1 MSQVP
6 ELKYHQV
13 GNFYGC
19 RTWIEYGLRQ
29 SKIEVVVTQTQEGER
44 YLVPN
49 ATTGTRTDT
58 PLRDTPQSIQVI
70 PREVFEDQ
78 QVNRLSDALRNV
90 SGVFLG
96 SNIGGFGQEISSRGF
111 NRTTILRD
119 GFRQPA
125 NSGFSELANIERVE
139 VLKGPSSV
147 LFGRAEPGGIVNLVS
162 KRPLSEP
169 FYELEFEVGNRAFFQ
184 PRIDITGPLTSDNI
198 LLYRLNAL
206 YSREDSF
213 RDFDQELERFF
224 VAPAL
229 TWNISEKTN
238 LTASL
243 QYIDSELPADT
254 GIVASSN
261 EVIDVPRS
269 RNLGELEDII
279 ESSSLQVSY
288 DFEHR
293 FSDNWKVRN
302 AFRFLQEEESFNS
315 AFVFGFDNDSGNVF
329 RAFSSGIEKRDTYEI
344 QTNIVGKFATGPI
357 DHKLLFG
364 VDYTREEIPERAVS
378 ADFTPLPPF
387 NAFAPVYGLTPRPD
401 PSTVPLFFDESATTR
416 DTVGIYIQDQIDILD
431 NLILLLG
438 GRFDFFNQDAPF
450 RGTVRNQYEEAFS
463 PRLGLVYQPIQ
474 EVSLYTSYSRS
485 FLPNF
490 RTNSSGEF
498 IEPEKGEQ
506 FEVGSRV
513 ELLEGRFVANLAFFH
528 LTKQNVGVPDPN
540 FPPFFG
546 FAIASG
552 EQRSQGIELDLSG
565 KILPGWDLIANYAYL
580 DTEITEDNTGL
591 EGNRLFGVPEHS
603 INLWSV
609 YEIQSGDLQGLN
621 FGIGFNFVGERFG
634 DNANSFELDSYF
646 LTNAVIAYRRDNWR
660 VGLNFRNIFDVYYI
674 DSAANSR
681 IAVLPGE
688 GFTIIGS
695 VSIEF

>member
-1 MSQVP
+1 
-6 ELKYHQV
+6 
-13 GNFYGC
+13 
-19 RTWIEYGLRQ
+19 
-29 SKIEVVVTQTQEGER
+29 
-44 YLVPN
+44 
-49 ATTGTRTDT
+49 
-58 PLRDTPQSIQVI
+58 
-70 PREVFEDQ
+70 
-78 QVNRLSDALRNV
+78 
-90 SGVFLG
+90 
-96 SNIGGFGQEISSRGF
+96 
-111 NRTTILRD
+111 
-119 GFRQPA
+119 
-125 NSGFSELANIERVE
+125 
-139 VLKGPSSV
+139 
-147 LFGRAEPGGIVNLVS
+147 
-162 KRPLSEP
+162 
-169 FYELEFEVGNRAFFQ
+169 
-184 PRIDITGPLTSDNI
+184 TSDNS

-254 GIVASSN
+254 GIVASGN

-302 AFRFLQEEESFNS
+302 AFRFLQEEESFDS
-315 AFVFGFDNDSGNVF
+315 AFVFDFDEDSGNVS
-329 RAFSSGIEKRDTYEI
+329 RAFSNGIEKRDTYEI

-364 VDYTREEIPERAVS
+364 VDYTRTEIPERAVS

-387 NAFAPVYGLTPRPD
+387 NAFDPVYGLTPRPD
-401 PSTVPLFFDESATTR
+401 PSTVPLFFDQSQTTT

-438 GRFDFFNQDAPF
+438 GRFDFFDQDAPF
-450 RGTVRNQYEEAFS
+450 RGTVTNQYEEAFS

-490 RTNSSGEF
+490 RRNSSGEF

-506 FEVGSRV
+506 FEVGSRA

-540 FPPFFG
+540 FPSFFG
-546 FAIASG
+546 FAVAFG

-565 KILPGWDLIANYAYL
+565 EILPGWDLIANYAYL
-580 DTEITEDNTGL
+580 DTEITEDNSGL

-646 LTNAVIAYRRDNWR
+646 LTNAAIAYRRDNWR
-660 VGLNFRNIFDVYYI
+660 VGLNFRNLFDVNYI
-674 DSAANSR
+674 ESAANSR

-688 GFTIIGS
+688 GFTMIGS